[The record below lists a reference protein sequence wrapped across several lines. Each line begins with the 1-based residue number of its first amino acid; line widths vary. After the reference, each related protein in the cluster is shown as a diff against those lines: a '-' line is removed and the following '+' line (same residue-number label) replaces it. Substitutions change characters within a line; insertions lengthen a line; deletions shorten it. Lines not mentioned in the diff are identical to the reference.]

1 MGSLPSSEGPAPE
14 GPAPPTAASE
24 DPELDALRALIR
36 GGPGLPGLD
45 RTLPRLQRAH
55 RKELLRVERW
65 TYGELARHPE
75 PRELIRSWRRPG
87 NIDEHDRIRRIFD
100 ARRVLVADVHENRV
114 VRYAV
119 VESRRRLRDRA
130 ETGDPAAPALLAELE
145 IAAAQAPFLDEVS
158 DLRGS
163 PREPTATLQRDPLYR
178 TIFHGV
184 LALPAS

>member
-1 MGSLPSSEGPAPE
+1 MDSLPSSEGLGVADPALTTPAP
-14 GPAPPTAASE
+14 
-24 DPELDALRALIR
+24 DDRELDALRTLIR
-36 GGPGLPGLD
+36 GGPGRPGLD
-45 RTLPRLQRAH
+45 RALPRLQRAH

-119 VESRRRLRDRA
+119 VESRRRLRGRA
-130 ETGDPAAPALLAELE
+130 ETGDPAAPSLLAELE

-158 DLRGS
+158 DLRSS

-178 TIFHGV
+178 TIFCGV
-184 LALPAS
+184 LGLPPA